1 MPKPRF
7 SGGSVSMR
15 CSSSQMLPPE
25 SCIRPTMQLSA
36 VDLPQPEGPS
46 RQMNSPRF
54 TVSVNSFRAAKAWPP
69 APANLRVTR
78 SSLRSLKSCFMARLA
93 ASLGFLGA
101 DLAIPFAKRLDD
113 RLGFERRNMGI
124 LRQPPLVLRAAE
136 FTDCVLAFLWRHRQR
151 NIFHRWPG
159 IKITLVVGQSLR
171 FRLEQVGHQGPHDGQ
186 LLGRHALW
194 DRHVVSGVAAGRA

>member
-25 SCIRPTMQLSA
+25 SCIKPAMQLSA

-46 RQMNSPRF
+46 RQMNSPRL
-54 TVSVNSFRAAKAWPP
+54 TVSVSSFSAAKAWPP

-101 DLAIPFAKRLDD
+101 DLAVPFAERLDD
-113 RLGFERRNMGI
+113 RLGFERRNMRI
-124 LRQPPLVLRAAE
+124 LRQPSFVFRPAE
-136 FTDCVLAFLWRHRQR
+136 FSDRVLAFLRRHRHW
-151 NIFHRWPG
+151 NIFHRWTG
-159 IKITLVVGQSLR
+159 IKIPLVVGQSLR
-171 FRLEQVGHQGPHDGQ
+171 FRL
-186 LLGRHALW
+186 
-194 DRHVVSGVAAGRA
+194 